1 MQLACPIRRGVRN
14 LIAACLLFSSAWLP
28 SANAVVWT
36 LDTPIGVG
44 LPPLNV
50 GTVTLTQ
57 TGPDTVHFEL
67 APNWTNIGGANAFI
81 RDFIFIFSDSPAA
94 PTITNTNATDVP
106 FTSQFLTGGQQNEES
121 YSPWKIELDFET
133 GQNDNRF
140 EAFESASWD
149 ITGTGL
155 TLDDFSA
162 AFAGTTSN
170 PNRPPR
176 AFALI
181 QISGLPGSDSKY
193 LAPVPEPSTYAMLFA
208 GLGMLLIGM
217 ARRKL

>member
-1 MQLACPIRRGVRN
+1 M
-14 LIAACLLFSSAWLP
+14 
-28 SANAVVWT
+28 
-36 LDTPIGVG
+36 
-44 LPPLNV
+44 
-50 GTVTLTQ
+50 
-57 TGPDTVHFEL
+57 HFEL

-133 GQNDNRF
+133 AQNDNRF
-140 EAFESASWD
+140 EATESASWD
-149 ITGTGL
+149 ITGTGV

-162 AFAGTTSN
+162 AFAATTNN
-170 PNRPPR
+170 PNRPPA

-181 QISGLPGSDSKY
+181 QISGLQGSDSKY